1 MKGILVAGAVSM
13 IIALLGTPIA
23 IRVFRR
29 RGYGQAIREEGPA
42 GHATKRGTPTM
53 GGTVIVIAAVIGY
66 FVGDM
71 APGQGGPS
79 VSGLLVIMLMAG
91 LGLVGFI
98 DDFIKIYKQ
107 RSLGLRSSAKLAGQ
121 AVVGAVFALLI
132 LQQRFADGYD
142 ITPADAHL
150 SFLRD
155 FGPALGLAPFVLWIV
170 ILIAGSSNA
179 VNLTDGLDGLA
190 TGSACLVLAAY
201 VLIGIWETRQD
212 CTIALARNCYAVR
225 DPQDLAVVAAAV
237 LAACFGFL
245 WWNAPPAR
253 IFMGDTGSLALG
265 GVLAGLAVCSKT
277 QLLLAIL
284 GGLFVVIAMSVIIQ
298 VSWFKMSGQ
307 RVFRMAPLQH
317 HFELLGWA
325 ETTIVIRFWLICGL
339 FVALGLGI
347 FYVEWVPK

>member
-1 MKGILVAGAVSM
+1 VKGILVAGMVSLVL
-13 IIALLGTPIA
+13 ALFGTPLA
-23 IRVFRR
+23 IRIFRR

-53 GGTVIVIAAVIGY
+53 GGTVIVIASVAGY
-66 FVGDM
+66 FVGDL
-71 APGQGGPS
+71 ATGQVPS
-79 VSGLLVIMLMAG
+79 DSGLLVMMLMAG

-121 AVVGAVFALLI
+121 AVVGALFALLI

-155 FGPALGLAPFVLWIV
+155 FGPTLGLAPFVLWIV
-170 ILIAGSSNA
+170 VLIAGSSNA

-190 TGSACLVLAAY
+190 AGCACLALAAY
-201 VLIGIWETRQD
+201 VLIGIWQTRQD
-212 CTIALARNCYAVR
+212 CTIALATNCYAVR
-225 DPQDLAVVAAAV
+225 DPQDLAVVAGAV

-265 GVLAGLAVCSKT
+265 GVLAGLAICTKT
-277 QLLLAIL
+277 QLLLGVL
-284 GGLFVVIAMSVIIQ
+284 GGLFVVIALSVIIQ
-298 VSWFKMSGQ
+298 VGWFKMSGK

-325 ETTIVIRFWLICGL
+325 ETTIVIRFWLIAGL

>member
-1 MKGILVAGAVSM
+1 VKGILVAGTVSLLL
-13 IIALLGTPIA
+13 ALFGTPLA

-53 GGTVIVIAAVIGY
+53 GGTVIVIAAVAGY
-66 FVGDM
+66 FAGDLTT
-71 APGQGGPS
+71 GQVPS
-79 VSGLLVIMLMAG
+79 DSGLLVMMLMAG

-121 AVVGAVFALLI
+121 AVVGALFALLI

-155 FGPALGLAPFVLWIV
+155 FGPTLGLAPFVLWIV
-170 ILIAGSSNA
+170 VLIAGSSNA

-190 TGSACLVLAAY
+190 TGCACLVLAAY
-201 VLIGIWETRQD
+201 VLIGIWQTRQD
-212 CTIALARNCYAVR
+212 CTIALATNCYAVR
-225 DPQDLAVVAAAV
+225 DPQDLAVVAGAV

-265 GVLAGLAVCSKT
+265 GVLAGLAICTKT
-277 QLLLAIL
+277 QLLLGIL
-284 GGLFVVIAMSVIIQ
+284 GGLFVVIALSVIIQ
-298 VSWFKMSGQ
+298 VGWFKISGN

>member
-1 MKGILVAGAVSM
+1 VGNL
-13 IIALLGTPIA
+13 TT
-23 IRVFRR
+23 
-29 RGYGQAIREEGPA
+29 GQ
-42 GHATKRGTPTM
+42 
-53 GGTVIVIAAVIGY
+53 V
-66 FVGDM
+66 
-71 APGQGGPS
+71 PS
-79 VSGLLVIMLMAG
+79 DSGLLVLMLMAG

-121 AVVGAVFALLI
+121 AVVGALFALLI

-155 FGPALGLAPFVLWIV
+155 FGPTLGLAPFVLWIV
-170 ILIAGSSNA
+170 VLIAGSSNA

-201 VLIGIWETRQD
+201 VLIGIWQVRQD
-212 CTIALARNCYAVR
+212 CTNALASNCYAVR

-265 GVLAGLAVCSKT
+265 GVLAGLAICTKT
-277 QLLLAIL
+277 QLLLGVL
-284 GGLFVVIAMSVIIQ
+284 GGLFVVIALSVIIQ
-298 VSWFKMSGQ
+298 VGWFKISGN

-325 ETTIVIRFWLICGL
+325 ETTIVIRFWLIAGL

>member
-1 MKGILVAGAVSM
+1 MKAVLVAGAVSM
-13 IIALLGTPIA
+13 LIALLGTPLA
-23 IRVFRR
+23 IRVFSR
-29 RGYGQAIREEGPA
+29 RGYGQLIREEGPA
-42 GHATKRGTPTM
+42 AHVTKRGTPTM
-53 GGTVIVIAAVIGY
+53 GGTVIVIASVTGF
-66 FVGDM
+66 FVGDI
-71 APGQGGPS
+71 ATGQVPS
-79 VSGLLVIMLMAG
+79 ISGLLVLMLMAG
-91 LGLVGFI
+91 LGFVGFI
-98 DDFIKIYKQ
+98 DDFIKIYRQ

-121 AVVGAVFALLI
+121 AVVGAVFALLV

-170 ILIAGSSNA
+170 FLIAGTSNA

-201 VLIGIWETRQD
+201 VLIGIWETRQA
-212 CTIALARNCYAVR
+212 CTISLARNCYAVR
-225 DPQDLAVVAAAV
+225 DPQDMAVVAAAV

-265 GVLAGLAVCSKT
+265 GVLAGLAVCTKT

-284 GGLFVVIAMSVIIQ
+284 GGLFVIIALSVIIQ
-298 VSWFKMSGQ
+298 VGSFKMTGQ